1 MMRSLGFGV
10 LTAIAM
16 LGCAA
21 KNNDSNNGVNGVMGT
36 GGAPVTGTMTIG
48 TGGAPAGATTTGTG
62 GTGVQTGSTGGA
74 PANPMAPD
82 VDGNSTGMMAGTG
95 GKGTAGMGA
104 GMGGMGEGTGG
115 MEMTGTGGMDNTTPP
130 PADFHP
136 PCLTKGDDLVLL
148 GDSYVNYI
156 ESLEPRLTSHAQMDG
171 VLKAGDRFS
180 DHAVPGTSLAAMAP
194 LIPPEWYD
202 DAKSLKPTFIV
213 MDGGGNDV
221 LLWHSECLNDGAS
234 QDTGCQQVV
243 KDATDVARMM
253 MDDMIATSVKQILY
267 FFYPNV
273 PAGGADITNYAYP
286 MAKEQCEA
294 RSDATFECTMV
305 DMRPVFMGHNDWF
318 MVDGIH
324 PLAPGM
330 DAMGD
335 TIWGVM
341 KDHCMAQT
349 EAQNCGCV
357 SK

>member
-1 MMRSLGFGV
+1 MIRFVGFGV
-10 LTAIAM
+10 LTAVAM

-21 KNNDSNNGVNGVMGT
+21 KNDDGGIGSMNGVTGT
-36 GGAPVTGTMTIG
+36 GGAPVTNPMTTG
-48 TGGAPAGATTTGTG
+48 TGGAPGGATTTG
-62 GTGVQTGSTGGA
+62 SGGA
-74 PANPMAPD
+74 PALTGGSGGA
-82 VDGNSTGMMAGTG
+82 SSSGMMTGTG
-95 GKGTAGMGA
+95 GASSGMMTGTGGMGIAGMGA
-104 GMGGMGEGTGG
+104 AGTGTGG
-115 MEMTGTGGMDNTTPP
+115 MDMTGTGGMDMTTPP
-130 PADFHP
+130 EDDYHP
-136 PCLTKGDDLVLL
+136 PCLKKGGDLVLL

-156 ESLEPRLTSHAQMDG
+156 ESLEPRLTKHAQDDG
-171 VLKAGDRFS
+171 VLKAPDRFD
-180 DHAVPGTSLAAMAP
+180 DHAVAGTSLAASAP
-194 LIPPEWYD
+194 LIPPQWFD

-234 QDTGCQQVV
+234 QNTGCQQVV
-243 KDATDVARMM
+243 KDATDAARMM

-294 RSDATFECTMV
+294 RSDKDFECTMV
-305 DMRPVFMGHNDWF
+305 DLRPVFMGHDDWY

-349 EAQNCGCV
+349 EAQNCGCT
-357 SK
+357 SE